1 MKLGDKRFKAQV
13 PERPLWLQNSLVASR
28 TCNYNALLH
37 NLFTCTLNSKEFG
50 QKSVVA
56 RIQDNHFAGFTT
68 TPAQHVI
75 LNMPNLGFNQTARV
89 QKHHSTATDEPV
101 EVISK
106 QDVICD
112 IRPSEVL
119 HQDASTG
126 TAEPHVSSGFEP
138 KAPVLRGQEVTF
150 CKDKKKSEDPLTKLG
165 QSCA

>member
-1 MKLGDKRFKAQV
+1 MKILILKFQVGRGLLSSLGQ
-13 PERPLWLQNSLVASR
+13 LQ
-28 TCNYNALLH
+28 
-37 NLFTCTLNSKEFG
+37 
-50 QKSVVA
+50 
-56 RIQDNHFAGFTT
+56 
-68 TPAQHVI
+68 I
-75 LNMPNLGFNQTARV
+75 LNLGFNQIARV
-89 QKHHSTATDEPV
+89 QKQSSTGTDEVV

-138 KAPVLRGQEVTF
+138 KAPVLWGQEVTF